1 MVDILLIQPPIRD
14 FYLTR
19 KRTIPY
25 GLASIAAALLDAGF
39 SAEILDGLASSKS
52 RPVDLPAELE
62 DLRDLYDRPDRS
74 PFALFY
80 QLKHYGY
87 SFDTLA
93 KKARQSG
100 AWLVGIASLFTP
112 YAQEALRTAELVKAH
127 HPACRIVV
135 GGHHATAL
143 PEHVMQCP
151 AVDFVVRG
159 EGEAALP
166 QLARAIRD
174 NSIRERIPGLVFRR
188 GDGSLHISE
197 PARMADLD
205 GFPLPAMELVNHEF
219 YRRRSGAST
228 VIVTSRGC
236 PMTCSYCSVG
246 ARSDRRYQRRSEAAV
261 IREIKR
267 AVDGRQVRF
276 VDFEDEN
283 LSVDR
288 SWFLELLRR
297 IKDGFPGQDLELRA
311 MNGLYPPTLDDEVV
325 AAMKA
330 AGFKT
335 LNLSLGSA
343 SALQLK
349 RFCRP
354 DIRQFFDRA
363 LLLAERH
370 GLDAV
375 GYILVAAPF
384 QDARESVD
392 DLLYLA
398 RRRVL
403 AGVSVYYPA
412 PGSVDYDRCK
422 DLGLLPHH
430 VGRMRASTLPI
441 SHTTTRTEAATLL
454 RLGRI
459 LNFMKALIDQGIS
472 MPKPAPEANR
482 LTLTGNRLEI
492 GRRLLQMF
500 LQDGKIRGVEP
511 DGRVYEHRISAEL
524 TARYLQGLQAG
535 GIRGYVSTE
544 TCDQRGGER
553 GAGLEAKPKPR

>member
-25 GLASIAAALLDAGF
+25 GLASIAAALMEAGF
-39 SAEILDGLASSKS
+39 SVEILDGLASTKS
-52 RPVDLPAELE
+52 RPIELPVEFE
-62 DLRDLYDRPDRS
+62 DLRDFYGRPDRS
-74 PFALFY
+74 PFGLFY
-80 QLKHYGY
+80 QLKHFGY

-112 YAQEALRTAELVKAH
+112 YAPEALKTAEMVKAH

-135 GGHHATAL
+135 GGHHATAQ
-143 PEHVMQCP
+143 PEHVLQCR
-151 AVDFVVRG
+151 AVDFVIRG

-174 NSIRERIPGLVFRR
+174 NLTFENIPGIVFRR
-188 GDGSLHISE
+188 SDGSLHLNA
-197 PARMADLD
+197 PASMPNLD
-205 GFPLPAMELVNHEF
+205 SFPLPAMELVNQEF
-219 YRRRSGAST
+219 YRRRTGAST

-236 PMTCSYCSVG
+236 PMACSYCSVG
-246 ARSDRRYQRRSEAAV
+246 AHSYRRYQPRSVAAV
-261 IREIKR
+261 IQEIKR

-288 SWFLELLRR
+288 SRFLELLRG

-311 MNGLYPPTLDDEVV
+311 MNGLYPPSLDDEVV
-325 AAMKA
+325 ATMKA
-330 AGFKT
+330 AGFKC

-343 SALQLK
+343 STVQLQ

-354 DIRQFFDRA
+354 DITQPFDEA
-363 LLLAERH
+363 LLLAEKH
-370 GLDAV
+370 GLAAV
-375 GYILVAAPF
+375 GYILIGAPF
-384 QDARESVD
+384 QDPCGSLD

-403 AGVSVYYPA
+403 AGVSVFYPA

-422 DLGLLPHH
+422 ALGLLPNQ
-430 VGRMRASTLPI
+430 VSRMRASVLPI
-441 SHTTTRTEAATLL
+441 SHTTSRTEAATLL

-459 LNFMKALIDQGIS
+459 LNFMKALIDENIPI
-472 MPKPAPEANR
+472 PKPEPAPDR
-482 LTLTGNRLEI
+482 LPTMGDRLAI
-492 GRRLLQMF
+492 GLRLLQMF
-500 LQDGKIRGVEP
+500 LHDGRIRGVEP
-511 DGRVYEHRISAEL
+511 DGRVYQHLIAAEL
-524 TARYLQGLQAG
+524 SVGFIQGLQVA
-535 GIRGYVSTE
+535 GIRGYTSNAAVRRVQSS
-544 TCDQRGGER
+544 
-553 GAGLEAKPKPR
+553 L